1 MTRDEAMRRI
11 DRAAQ
16 ENWTKLNLSGL
27 DLEEVPSEIG
37 KCTQL
42 ETFVLMEFQF
52 TAFPEK
58 RKERGKRL
66 TKFPDAVL
74 QLTNLKILNL
84 YGNEITEIP
93 EAIGQ
98 LSHLTL
104 LELGLNQITSIP
116 ENIRQLSNLTLL
128 YLGHNQITKIPKTI
142 EQLSNLTVLYLH
154 DNQITSIPETI
165 GQLSNLTW
173 LDRASQSNNQ
183 SPRCNR
189 ANVGSDT
196 PLPR

>member
-11 DRAAQ
+11 DRTAQ

-42 ETFVLMEFQF
+42 ETFVLMESQF
-52 TAFPEK
+52 MAFHEK

-66 TKFPDAVL
+66 TKFSDAVL
-74 QLTNLKILNL
+74 QLTNLKILN
-84 YGNEITEIP
+84 
-93 EAIGQ
+93 
-98 LSHLTL
+98 
-104 LELGLNQITSIP
+104 
-116 ENIRQLSNLTLL
+116 
-128 YLGHNQITKIPKTI
+128 
-142 EQLSNLTVLYLH
+142 LH

-173 LDRASQSNNQ
+173 LDLGHNQIAKVPETIGQMSNLTQLDRASQSDNQ

-189 ANVGSDT
+189 ATVGSDT

>member
-27 DLEEVPSEIG
+27 DLEEVPPEIG

-42 ETFVLMEFQF
+42 ETFVFMEFQF
-52 TAFPEK
+52 MPFQEK
-58 RKERGKRL
+58 GKERGKRL

-84 YGNEITEIP
+84 HGNEITSIP

-98 LSHLTL
+98 LSNLTQ

-116 ENIRQLSNLTLL
+116 E
-128 YLGHNQITKIPKTI
+128 TI
-142 EQLSNLTVLYLH
+142 SSGG
-154 DNQITSIPETI
+154 DNEAKVVA
-165 GQLSNLTW
+165 L
-173 LDRASQSNNQ
+173 
-183 SPRCNR
+183 
-189 ANVGSDT
+189 
-196 PLPR
+196 

>member
-1 MTRDEAMRRI
+1 MTRDEAVRRI

-16 ENWTKLNLSGL
+16 ENWENLDLSGL

-52 TAFPEK
+52 MAFHEK
-58 RKERGKRL
+58 REEKGKRL

-84 YGNEITEIP
+84 HGNEITEIP

-98 LSHLTL
+98 LSNLTL

-128 YLGHNQITKIPKTI
+128 YLGHNQITKIPK
-142 EQLSNLTVLYLH
+142 NL
-154 DNQITSIPETI
+154 E
-165 GQLSNLTW
+165 
-173 LDRASQSNNQ
+173 
-183 SPRCNR
+183 
-189 ANVGSDT
+189 
-196 PLPR
+196 

>member
-1 MTRDEAMRRI
+1 MNPTEIKNMTRDEAMRRI

-52 TAFPEK
+52 VPFHEK
-58 RKERGKRL
+58 RKEKGKRL

-84 YGNEITEIP
+84 SWNKITSIP
-93 EAIGQ
+93 ESFGQ
-98 LSHLTL
+98 LSNLTELHLNN
-104 LELGLNQITSIP
+104 NQITSIP
-116 ENIRQLSNLTLL
+116 EVLKQLPKLTI
-128 YLGHNQITKIPKTI
+128 Y
-142 EQLSNLTVLYLH
+142 E
-154 DNQITSIPETI
+154 
-165 GQLSNLTW
+165 
-173 LDRASQSNNQ
+173 
-183 SPRCNR
+183 
-189 ANVGSDT
+189 
-196 PLPR
+196 

>member
-27 DLEEVPSEIG
+27 DLEEVPPEIG

-42 ETFVLMEFQF
+42 ETFVFMEFQF
-52 TAFPEK
+52 MQFQEK
-58 RKERGKRL
+58 GKERGKRL

-93 EAIGQ
+93 EF
-98 LSHLTL
+98 
-104 LELGLNQITSIP
+104 
-116 ENIRQLSNLTLL
+116 
-128 YLGHNQITKIPKTI
+128 
-142 EQLSNLTVLYLH
+142 
-154 DNQITSIPETI
+154 I
-165 GQLSNLTW
+165 GQLSNLTQ
-173 LDRASQSNNQ
+173 LDLSHNQITKVPDAIGQLSDLTRLYLANNQ
-183 SPRCNR
+183 ITEIPEVLKQMSNQIKVDFDNNPITPIQK
-189 ANVGSDT
+189 AIELLSD
-196 PLPR
+196 